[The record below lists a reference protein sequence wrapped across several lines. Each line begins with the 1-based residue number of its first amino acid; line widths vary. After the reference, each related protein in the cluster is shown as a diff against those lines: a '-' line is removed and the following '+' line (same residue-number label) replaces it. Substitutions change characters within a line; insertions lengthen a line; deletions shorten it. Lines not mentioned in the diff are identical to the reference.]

1 MTHTQTTYTNRIALR
16 AGKKGARPAE
26 VGALASV
33 FEKSATE
40 LKQSK
45 LLKCKQTLQIAT
57 FNVGTLNRIGQLP
70 ELIASAEEHK
80 IDIICIQEHRYTH
93 TEDIKYHETGN
104 GWSLATVSAW
114 KNSVNAAVGGV
125 GLLIGPRA
133 LKTLNSIEKI
143 QPRMM
148 VATFNGNPRATI
160 VSCYSPTNVSE
171 ENEIVTFYD
180 ELSSLVRSIPKHNML
195 VIGGDMNA
203 QIGKNGNNK
212 YSLHNTSNRNG
223 QHLTDFMIENRLA
236 CLNTNYQ
243 KRGGKLWT
251 YTYANNTKAQ
261 IDYVLINKKWKNSAL
276 NCEAYSSFEGVST
289 DHRIVTAKIRLSLRK
304 NDKRTATTKQYD
316 WALLNNKD
324 VRDKY
329 VLELRNRFE
338 TLQEKTEKSTPN
350 DEYENFVN
358 AHLEAAAKYIPTKI
372 KTKYRVPWETLAVRE
387 KRALVK
393 TASKNYRKNPTNT
406 NALKLKTAQY
416 QLAGIYIKE
425 QTEYIQNQIDK
436 IRDSVED
443 RQSRIAWQ
451 TINEVSRR
459 KNTAKAK
466 LKAAN
471 QQERIKLWKQH
482 FENLLGNPPKIT
494 HEPIT
499 RIISKQLDIKL
510 GPFTQEELDSVLRK
524 IKNRKAA
531 GLDEIPPEVWKTR
544 QFDDILLRHCNA
556 VYNQNPIDRWTKGCI
571 LPFPKKG
578 DLGLAKNYRGITLTS
593 IAAKIYNALLRNRIE
608 PKIDNIL
615 RKNQNGFRRNR
626 STTSQI
632 LTIRRILEGVRAKN
646 LQATLIFVDFTKAF
660 DSIHRGKM
668 EQILLAYGI
677 PKETVAAITILYR
690 NTKVKVRS
698 PDGDTEYFDIVA
710 GVLQGDTL
718 APYLFII
725 CLDYV
730 LRTSIDKIKENG
742 FELTK
747 KRSRRYPATTIADA
761 DYADDIAILANTPD
775 QAETLLHSLEGA
787 AASIGLHV
795 NAHKTE
801 YMCYNQTGDI
811 STLEGTPLKLVDKF
825 TYLGSS
831 VESTEKDIETRLT
844 KAWTAI
850 NRLST
855 IWKSDL
861 TDKMKRSFFQA
872 AVTSILLYGCTT
884 WTLTKRLKKELDGNY
899 TRMLRAILN
908 KSWQQHPTRHQLYGH
923 LPPITKTIQVRRT
936 RHAGHCWRSRDELI
950 RDVLLWIPTHG
961 REKQDD
967 QLKRTFSSYVRIQVV
982 VLKTCL
988 GRWTIGR
995 SGERGSG
1002 ISVLPARYDDDDD
1015 MRKQN
1020 LTLDNQQWSIC
1031 HKIQRTN
1038 ERYTCSMHTH
1048 CI

>member
-1 MTHTQTTYTNRIALR
+1 M
-16 AGKKGARPAE
+16 
-26 VGALASV
+26 
-33 FEKSATE
+33 
-40 LKQSK
+40 
-45 LLKCKQTLQIAT
+45 
-57 FNVGTLNRIGQLP
+57 
-70 ELIASAEEHK
+70 
-80 IDIICIQEHRYTH
+80 
-93 TEDIKYHETGN
+93 
-104 GWSLATVSAW
+104 
-114 KNSVNAAVGGV
+114 
-125 GLLIGPRA
+125 
-133 LKTLNSIEKI
+133 
-143 QPRMM
+143 
-148 VATFNGNPRATI
+148 
-160 VSCYSPTNVSE
+160 
-171 ENEIVTFYD
+171 
-180 ELSSLVRSIPKHNML
+180 
-195 VIGGDMNA
+195 
-203 QIGKNGNNK
+203 
-212 YSLHNTSNRNG
+212 
-223 QHLTDFMIENRLA
+223 
-236 CLNTNYQ
+236 
-243 KRGGKLWT
+243 
-251 YTYANNTKAQ
+251 
-261 IDYVLINKKWKNSAL
+261 
-276 NCEAYSSFEGVST
+276 
-289 DHRIVTAKIRLSLRK
+289 
-304 NDKRTATTKQYD
+304 
-316 WALLNNKD
+316 
-324 VRDKY
+324 
-329 VLELRNRFE
+329 
-338 TLQEKTEKSTPN
+338 
-350 DEYENFVN
+350 
-358 AHLEAAAKYIPTKI
+358 
-372 KTKYRVPWETLAVRE
+372 RE

-443 RQSRIAWQ
+443 RQSRFAWQ

-531 GLDEIPPEVWKTR
+531 GLDKIPPEVWKTR

-646 LQATLIFVDFTKAF
+646 LQAALIFVDFTKAF

-725 CLDYV
+725 CQDYV

-747 KRSRRYPATTIADA
+747 KRSRRYPAITITDA

-775 QAETLLHSLEGA
+775 QAETLLHSLERA

-811 STLEGTPLKLVDKF
+811 STLEGTALKLVDKF

-884 WTLTKRLKKELDGNY
+884 WTLTKRLEKKLDGNY

-936 RHAGHCWRSRDELI
+936 RHAGHCWRSRD
-950 RDVLLWIPTHG
+950 VLLWIPTHG
-961 REKQDD
+961 RAKAGRLARTYIQ
-967 QLKRTFSSYVRIQVV
+967 QLCEDTGCCPEDLPRAMNDREEWRERVRDI
-982 VLKTCL
+982 
-988 GRWTIGR
+988 RAASTI
-995 SGERGSG
+995 
-1002 ISVLPARYDDDDD
+1002 
-1015 MRKQN
+1015 
-1020 LTLDNQQWSIC
+1020 
-1031 HKIQRTN
+1031 
-1038 ERYTCSMHTH
+1038 
-1048 CI
+1048 